1 MGYWNCN
8 KTLLDVSLWRTW
20 KDFLPRCLDKTSWH
34 KSLVRSITTSVIY
47 GPFNT
52 SWSPGSML
60 FILNHV
66 YGSRKLQ
73 NIKYCRSFEIMSSF
87 AANDVNGIN
96 LKCFSFPVWFF
107 ISVAFAWKTLRLANA
122 SSLLLQVTWHLKKHG
137 YPLLASLANRWSLR
151 SSQRRDLLDRYWSH
165 HFKIFEF

>member
-122 SSLLLQVTWHLKKHG
+122 SSLLLQVTWHLKKTWLPPVSESG
-137 YPLLASLANRWSLR
+137 QQMVLKKLSTSRLAWQILVTS
-151 SSQRRDLLDRYWSH
+151 
-165 HFKIFEF
+165 F